1 MKEDLSR
8 SSQRVGTLFLMHA
21 LVALLI
27 SVGLGFGE
35 GPAYADDPDYVISI
49 QFENDFFGGG
59 TDRHF
64 SHGTRVEC
72 LTGPIQWMTDAA
84 DKLPWFRSERA
95 RNNPEDELKARAS
108 FSLGQNIYTP
118 EDTAAIQLVT
128 EDRPYAGWLYMGFG
142 LVANQGSKRY
152 DQLEL
157 EIGMVGPY
165 SFAEDVQ
172 TFWHSLL
179 GLQVPKGWDNQ
190 LKNEPGAELYY
201 QQTRRFEK
209 QNVGPGLNFDVLPN
223 FGGALG
229 NIFTYAAAGITVRLG
244 SELDD
249 DFGPPRIRP
258 SLPGSA
264 YFRPEKGF
272 NWYVF
277 AGLEGRA
284 VLYTIFLDG
293 NTFTDSH
300 SVDKNTFVGD
310 LQAGLVV
317 QWNRFR
323 ISYTQIYRTKEF
335 EGQDSGDL
343 FGSVSFSYHF

>member
-1 MKEDLSR
+1 MKEDFSQSAQSR
-8 SSQRVGTLFLMHA
+8 EALFFT
-21 LVALLI
+21 VVLI
-27 SVGLGFGE
+27 LAAIVGLWKE
-35 GPAYADDPDYVISI
+35 PVYADDPGYVISI

-64 SHGTRVEC
+64 SHGTRIEC
-72 LTGPIQWMTDAA
+72 LTGPIQWMSDAA

-95 RNNPEDELKARAS
+95 RSSPKDDLKARAS

-118 EDTAAIQLVT
+118 EDTTTTQLIPD
-128 EDRPYAGWLYMGFG
+128 DRPYAGWLYMGFG
-142 LVANQGSKRY
+142 LVANQGTHRY
-152 DQLEL
+152 DKLEL

-179 GLQVPKGWDNQ
+179 GLQVPRGWDNQ
-190 LKNEPGAELYY
+190 LKNEPGAVLYY
-201 QQTRRFEK
+201 EQTRRFEK
-209 QNVGPGLNFDVLPN
+209 QNIGWGLDVDVLPF

-229 NIFTYAAAGITVRLG
+229 NVFTYAAAGITLRLG
-244 SELDD
+244 TELED

-258 SLPGSA
+258 SLPGSS

-284 VLYTIFLDG
+284 VLTNIFLDG

-300 SVDKNTFVGD
+300 SVDKKPFVGD
-310 LQAGLVV
+310 LQAGIVL
-317 QWNRFR
+317 QLDRFR
-323 ISYTQIYRTKEF
+323 ITYTQIFRTKEF
-335 EGQDSGDL
+335 DGQNDGDL
-343 FGSVSFSYHF
+343 FGSVSLSYHF

>member
-1 MKEDLSR
+1 MKRYLTR
-8 SSQRVGTLFLMHA
+8 SAQRIPGVFLP
-21 LVALLI
+21 VAFVILI
-27 SVGLGFGE
+27 VLMVAWFSA
-35 GPAYADDPDYVISI
+35 GPAHARDPSYVISI

-64 SHGTRVEC
+64 SHGTRIEC
-72 LTGPIQWMTDAA
+72 LTAPISWISDAA
-84 DKLPWFRSERA
+84 DKLPWFKSERA
-95 RNNPEDELKARAS
+95 RSSPKDELKARAS
-108 FSLGQNIYTP
+108 LSLGQNMYTP
-118 EDTAAIQLVT
+118 EDTTAAQLIT

-142 LVANQGSKRY
+142 LVANQGAKRY

-179 GLQVPKGWDNQ
+179 GLQVPNGWDNQ
-190 LKNEPGAELYY
+190 LKNEPGAVLYY
-201 QQTRRFEK
+201 GQTRRFER
-209 QNVGPGLNFDVLPN
+209 QNIGLGLDVDVLPH

-229 NIFTYAAAGITVRLG
+229 NVFTYGAAGITVRLG
-244 SELDD
+244 SGLDD

-272 NWYVF
+272 NWYLFV
-277 AGLEGRA
+277 GLEGRA
-284 VLYTIFLDG
+284 VLHNIFLDG
-293 NTFTDSH
+293 SSFTDSH

-310 LQAGLVV
+310 LQAGLVI

-323 ISYTQIYRTKEF
+323 ISYTQIFRSKEF

-343 FGSVSFSYHF
+343 FGSMSLSYHF